1 MTLLRSMLAIALVSF
16 LFVQANSF
24 ATLPS
29 LTTKIQRKCLGYG
42 CHQFPPLKQSSD
54 DHEEI
59 ESKIP
64 QLPAIGTSSLH
75 QGGSSTVQAEP
86 QGNSHEPLNDVAFVS
101 PKFQLQYTCKVCNT
115 RNHHLVSRI
124 AYTEGVVITTCKGCK
139 SKHMIADNLGSGCL
153 DGDANIEA
161 YFKARGMEDITRVTE
176 EVFELEKVLN
186 MDALVGDDGNP
197 VLE

>member
-1 MTLLRSMLAIALVSF
+1 MFTATLFSF
-16 LFVQANSF
+16 LFVQANAF

-29 LTTKIQRKCLGYG
+29 SSTKIAQNCLGHG
-42 CHQFPPLKQSSD
+42 CQLPLLKQSSD
-54 DHEEI
+54 DNEEVG
-59 ESKIP
+59 SKIP
-64 QLPAIGTSSLH
+64 QLPAIGTSSFH
-75 QGGSSTVQAEP
+75 QGSSTVQAEQ
-86 QGNSHEPLNDVAFVS
+86 QGKSDSEEASNDVAFVS
-101 PKFQLQYTCKVCNT
+101 SKFQLQYTCKVCDT

-124 AYTEGVVITTCKGCK
+124 AYTEGVVIATCKGCN

-161 YFKARGMEDITRVTE
+161 YFKARGTEDVTRVTE

-186 MDALVGDDGNP
+186 MDTLMGEDGKP